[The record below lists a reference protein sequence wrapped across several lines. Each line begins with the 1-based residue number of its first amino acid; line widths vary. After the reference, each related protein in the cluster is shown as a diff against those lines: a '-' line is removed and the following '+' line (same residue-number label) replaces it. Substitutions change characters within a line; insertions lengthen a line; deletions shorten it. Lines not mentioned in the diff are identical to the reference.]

1 MTDDYRSTTMKP
13 TAQKMNLT
21 VLALLAGV
29 VAWTCISM
37 PVVRAQ
43 QAPAQGTAMTME
55 KAPAKA
61 ALPSGGAELFDSP
74 QAAAD
79 AVLKAASDY
88 DTDALAKIFGP
99 DGKEIYATGDA
110 VQDKNR
116 AESFV
121 AEAKEKMEVSVDPKT
136 GKRAFIIVGN
146 EDWPMPVPLVKAGSK
161 WYFDTKAGKQELL
174 YRRIGSNELD
184 AIQICRGYVDA
195 QDEYA
200 MKPREGYN
208 VNQYAQRIVS
218 TPGTEDGLAWK
229 NADGTWGGPIGE
241 NIAKAIVEGY
251 SSREQPYHGYFF
263 KVLKGQGPDA
273 PLGRLDYVI
282 KGVMI
287 GGFALVAAPAQYR
300 VTGVK
305 TFIVSNDGV
314 VYEKDL
320 GPDTLDSFKQMELF
334 NPDKTW
340 APVEEEDSDQ
350 GENQAQ

>member
-1 MTDDYRSTTMKP
+1 MTDDYRSTKMKP
-13 TAQKMNLT
+13 TAQKMDLKG
-21 VLALLAGV
+21 LALLAGV
-29 VAWTCISM
+29 IAWTSISA

-43 QAPAQGTAMTME
+43 QAPAPQTAATTTE
-55 KAPAKA
+55 KAAPAKA
-61 ALPSGGAELFDSP
+61 ASPSGGAELFDSP
-74 QAAAD
+74 QAAVD
-79 AVLKAASDY
+79 ALLKAASDY

-116 AESFV
+116 TESFV
-121 AEAKEKMEVSVDPKT
+121 AEAKEKTEISVDPKT
-136 GKRAFIIVGN
+136 GRRAVLIVGK
-146 EDWPMPVPLVKAGSK
+146 EDWPMPVPLSKTGNK
-161 WYFDTKAGKQELL
+161 WYFDTKAGKRELL

-184 AIQICRGYVDA
+184 AIQVSRGYVDA
-195 QDEYA
+195 QEEYA
-200 MKPREGYN
+200 LKPREGYS
-208 VNQYAQRIVS
+208 VNQYAQRIIS
-218 TPGTEDGLAWK
+218 TPGTQDGLAWQ

-241 NIAKAIVEGY
+241 NIAKTIVEGY

-263 KVLKGQGPDA
+263 KILKGQGPDA

-287 GGFALVAAPAQYR
+287 GGFAMVAAPAQYR

-314 VYEKDL
+314 VYQKDL
-320 GPDTLDSFKQMELF
+320 GPGTIDTFKKMELF

-340 APVEEEDSDQ
+340 SPVEEEEDSA
-350 GENQAQ
+350 E

>member
-1 MTDDYRSTTMKP
+1 MKP
-13 TAQKMNLT
+13 TAHKKVLT
-21 VLALLAGV
+21 GLALLAGV
-29 VAWTCISM
+29 IAWTSTSA
-37 PVVRAQ
+37 PVVLAQ
-43 QAPAQGTAMTME
+43 QAPAPQTAAATTE
-55 KAPAKA
+55 KAPPAKA
-61 ALPSGGAELFDSP
+61 ASPSGGAELFDSP
-74 QAAAD
+74 QAAVD

-99 DGKEIYATGDA
+99 EGKEVYATGDA

-121 AEAKEKMEVSVDPKT
+121 AEAKEKMEISVDPKT
-136 GKRAFIIVGN
+136 GRRAVLIVGH
-146 EDWPMPVPLVKAGSK
+146 EDWPMPVPLAKTGNK
-161 WYFDTKAGKQELL
+161 WYFDTKAGKRELL

-195 QDEYA
+195 QEEYA
-200 MKPREGYN
+200 FKPREGYN

-218 TPGTEDGLAWK
+218 TPGTQDGLAWK

-241 NIAKAIVEGY
+241 NIAEAIVEGY

-263 KVLKGQGPDA
+263 KILKGQGPDA

-287 GGFALVAAPAQYR
+287 GGFAMIAAPAQYR

-320 GPDTLDSFKQMELF
+320 GPDTIDTFKKMELF

-340 APVEEEDSDQ
+340 SPVEDEED
-350 GENQAQ
+350 

>member
-1 MTDDYRSTTMKP
+1 MDDGERSTKMKP
-13 TAQKMNLT
+13 RGHKKGLT
-21 VLALLAGV
+21 GLAILAGV
-29 VAWTCISM
+29 LAWTSISSA
-37 PVVRAQ
+37 PLVGQETAAKETTA
-43 QAPAQGTAMTME
+43 APAQNAG
-55 KAPAKA
+55 PAKSA
-61 ALPSGGAELFDSP
+61 SPSGGAELFDSP
-74 QAAAD
+74 EAAVD

-116 AESFV
+116 AEAFV
-121 AEAKEKMEVSVDPKT
+121 AEAKEKKEISIDPKT
-136 GKRAFIIVGN
+136 GRRAVLIVGN
-146 EDWPMPVPLVKAGSK
+146 EDWPMPVPLAKTGNK

-195 QDEYA
+195 QEEYA
-200 MKPREGYN
+200 WKPREGYA

-218 TPGTEDGLAWK
+218 TPGTQDGLAWK
-229 NADGTWGGPIGE
+229 TADGTWGGPIGE

-263 KVLKGQGPDA
+263 KILKGQGPDA

-314 VYEKDL
+314 VYQKDL
-320 GPDTLDSFKQMELF
+320 GPTTLDQFKKMELF

-340 APVEEEDSDQ
+340 TPVEDDNDGQ
-350 GENQAQ
+350 NGGG